1 MKPIISNIYEF
12 TSIECHA
19 ILSPMSN
26 LVCKNKHKISFPKTF
41 YWPLY
46 NVYLGLSSIRSEAGE
61 RTSPKNVL
69 VFLIT
74 TSLWVVLNRV
84 PSHSHP
90 LSPTPIHSQP
100 LTPTTIHSHPLPRT
114 STDPHP
120 LPSTPTHFHQ
130 LPPTLIH
137 SHLFSTTPTYS
148 HPLQLSTTYS
158 QSLLSTPIHSLST
171 LIHYDQLPSTF
182 THFHLLPPFPLIPTN
197 FRKPECTFHV
207 LQTYYQFC
215 KFKHSLFRTKFL
227 VHCVLQF
234 VDVLRIVF

>member
-84 PSHSHP
+84 P
-90 LSPTPIHSQP
+90 T
-100 LTPTTIHSHPLPRT
+100 HSHPLPTTHTHYHPLPPPPTYFHWPPST
-114 STDPHP
+114 SIHSHP
-120 LPSTPTHFHQ
+120 LPSTPTHSYP
-130 LPPTLIH
+130 LPPLLNH
-137 SHLFSTTPTYS
+137 SHL
-148 HPLQLSTTYS
+148 
-158 QSLLSTPIHSLST
+158 
-171 LIHYDQLPSTF
+171 LPSTPTFYHVLAITVIYSHSLLIDSYPLWPAPIHIHPLPF
-182 THFHLLPPFPLIPTN
+182 TPSIPTYPNQFSQTRMYIPCSSNLLPILQIQTFLISNKISGSLCSPI
-197 FRKPECTFHV
+197 RWRI
-207 LQTYYQFC
+207 TYC
-215 KFKHSLFRTKFL
+215 ILN
-227 VHCVLQF
+227 
-234 VDVLRIVF
+234 

>member
-171 LIHYDQLPSTF
+171 LILYDQLPSTF
-182 THFHLLPPFPLIPTN
+182 THFHLLRPFPLIPTN

-207 LQTYYQFC
+207 LQT
-215 KFKHSLFRTKFL
+215 
-227 VHCVLQF
+227 
-234 VDVLRIVF
+234 

>member
-114 STDPHP
+114 STDSHP
-120 LPSTPTHFHQ
+120 LPSTPTHSYP
-130 LPPTLIH
+130 LPPLLNH
-137 SHLFSTTPTYS
+137 SHL
-148 HPLQLSTTYS
+148 
-158 QSLLSTPIHSLST
+158 
-171 LIHYDQLPSTF
+171 LPST
-182 THFHLLPPFPLIPTN
+182 PT
-197 FRKPECTFHV
+197 FYHV
-207 LQTYYQFC
+207 LAITVIYS
-215 KFKHSLFRTKFL
+215 HSLL
-227 VHCVLQF
+227 IDSYPL
-234 VDVLRIVF
+234 

>member
-90 LSPTPIHSQP
+90 LSPTP
-100 LTPTTIHSHPLPRT
+100 
-114 STDPHP
+114 
-120 LPSTPTHFHQ
+120 THFHQ

-182 THFHLLPPFPLIPTN
+182 THFHLLRPFPLIPTN

>member
-84 PSHSHP
+84 P
-90 LSPTPIHSQP
+90 P
-100 LTPTTIHSHPLPRT
+100 LTPTTIHSHPHSHQLSPPTMYFHSLPST
-114 STDPHP
+114 SIHFHSLPLTPTHSYP
-120 LPSTPTHFHQ
+120 LPLLLNHSHVLPSTPTFYHA
-130 LPPTLIH
+130 LAI
-137 SHLFSTTPTYS
+137 
-148 HPLQLSTTYS
+148 
-158 QSLLSTPIHSLST
+158 T
-171 LIHYDQLPSTF
+171 LIHYHSLLIDSYPLQPASIHIHQLPF
-182 THFHLLPPFPLIPTN
+182 TPSFLTYPHQFSQTRMYIPCSSNLLPILQIQTFLISN
-197 FRKPECTFHV
+197 KISG
-207 LQTYYQFC
+207 
-215 KFKHSLFRTKFL
+215 SLCSPIR
-227 VHCVLQF
+227 
-234 VDVLRIVF
+234 